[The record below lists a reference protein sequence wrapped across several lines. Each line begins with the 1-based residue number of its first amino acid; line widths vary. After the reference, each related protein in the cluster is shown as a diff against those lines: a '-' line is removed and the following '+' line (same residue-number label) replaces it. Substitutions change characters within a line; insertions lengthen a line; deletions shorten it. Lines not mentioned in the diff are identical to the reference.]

1 MRDFFRSVRFKIL
14 VGVALV
20 LLGLM
25 IRTAT
30 DGGTA
35 SVTAN
40 AVAAVT
46 SPVQRVSAMI
56 SRFFYG
62 IADNIISIRTAKQ
75 ENVKLKKQ
83 LSELQAK
90 MVDYDRLKGENELLQ
105 KAQGLTAENPGFK
118 LKPAT
123 LISRSGGQWF
133 SSFEIDAGSR
143 DGVSYHDAV
152 ITQDNGLVGLV
163 TQVMYS
169 SAVVTTVLDP
179 SIAEGVVASETG
191 DIGTAKGDL
200 TLMNSGKLRAVNF
213 DPNSAVAAGDIL
225 VTAGRS
231 GTYPGSLRVG
241 TVESVKAEDTGASLS
256 AVIKPVVDV
265 SHLSDVYVVTD
276 FSGKQQLAAQSG
288 GK

>member
-14 VGVALV
+14 AGVALV

-40 AVAAVT
+40 TFSIVTTPVAK
-46 SPVQRVSAMI
+46 VSASI
-56 SRFFYG
+56 SHFFSG
-62 IADNIISIRTAKQ
+62 VVDNIISIRTAKR
-75 ENVKLKKQ
+75 ENVQLKKQ
-83 LSELQAK
+83 LSDLQAK
-90 MVDYDRLKGENELLQ
+90 MVDYDQLKGENDRLR
-105 KAQGLTAENPGFK
+105 KAAGLTSENPGFK

-123 LISRSGGQWF
+123 LISRSAGQWF

-143 DGVSYHDAV
+143 DGVGYHDAV
-152 ITQDNGLVGLV
+152 ITQNNGLVGLV

-169 SAVVTTVLDP
+169 SAVVTTILDP
-179 SIAEGVVASETG
+179 SIAEGVVVSETG

-200 TLMNSGKLRAVNF
+200 DLMNSGKLRATNF
-213 DPNSAVAAGDIL
+213 NPNSAVAVGDIL
-225 VTAGRS
+225 ITAGRS

-241 TVESVKAEDTGASLS
+241 TVESVKTDGTGASLG
-256 AVIKPVVDV
+256 VVVKPEVDV

-276 FSGKQQLAAQSG
+276 FSGKQQLAAQNG

>member
-1 MRDFFRSVRFKIL
+1 MRDFFKSVQFKIL
-14 VGVALV
+14 AGVALV

-30 DGGTA
+30 DGGNA
-35 SVTAN
+35 SFTAN
-40 AVAAVT
+40 IVAAVT
-46 SPVQRVSAMI
+46 TPVQKVSASI
-56 SRFFYG
+56 SHAFSG
-62 IADNIISIRTAKQ
+62 VIDNIISIQTARQ
-75 ENVKLKKQ
+75 ENKQLKKQ

-90 MVDYDRLKGENELLQ
+90 MVDYDQLKSENDLLR
-105 KAQGLTAENPGFK
+105 KAAGLMSENPGFK

-123 LISRSGGQWF
+123 LISRSSGQWF

-179 SIAEGVVASETG
+179 SISEGVVVSETG

-200 TLMNSGKLRAVNF
+200 SLMSSGKMRATNF
-213 DPNSAVAAGDIL
+213 DKNSAIAAGDVL
-225 VTAGRS
+225 VTTGRS

-241 TVESVKAEDTGASLS
+241 TVESVKAEDSGASLG
-256 AVIKPVVDV
+256 AVIKPITDV